1 MRCARE
7 PYAEAVVS
15 EVITRIDWCSS
26 PCTGLCVCLSGVSS
40 AGTSL
45 SGRGSSGRDRLQ
57 YSINNGNLKIMGII
71 EVLGGER
78 LLVHFSEPLTSK
90 RAVNT
95 FGASDEL
102 ILTWQF

>member
-26 PCTGLCVCLSGVSS
+26 PCTGLCGVSS

-45 SGRGSSGRDRLQ
+45 RGRGISGRDRLQ
-57 YSINNGNLKIMGII
+57 YSINSGNLKIMGII

>member
-1 MRCARE
+1 
-7 PYAEAVVS
+7 
-15 EVITRIDWCSS
+15 
-26 PCTGLCVCLSGVSS
+26 
-40 AGTSL
+40 
-45 SGRGSSGRDRLQ
+45 
-57 YSINNGNLKIMGII
+57 MGII

-95 FGASDEL
+95 FGASDDL